1 MIFDNLA
8 DVEKFYKDYA
18 YDAGFSVRVGQHKKK
33 DSEIVG
39 KYYYCAREG
48 YHVPK
53 DEKVIDSSEKKR
65 KRTHKVSQKRCDCDA
80 HIYVSLGKD
89 KKFTIAKMVEQHTH
103 GLVSPPHRHLL
114 RSNRHVSE
122 RAKNT
127 LFNCHK
133 ASIGT
138 SLAYRFLHVSDGGFQ
153 NVGCTLRDLQ
163 NYYRDLRSKIKDADA
178 QMFVAQLERK
188 KEVNS
193 AFFYKFEVDE
203 QGRLMRVFWADA
215 ISKKN
220 YSIFGDAVSVDATY
234 ATNQYNM
241 KFVPFTGFN
250 HHLQSVF
257 LGAAFISNEKI
268 ESFVWC
274 FKSFLEAMGGAAPR
288 LIVTD
293 ECASM
298 KAAISEIMPE
308 TIHRLCMWHI
318 LDKVPENVS
327 PSLREDPTFWPRL
340 HSVVW
345 ESETVQEFESQW
357 LAMITEFELL
367 GNQWF
372 TTRFLIRESW
382 ILAYFMDVP
391 LAGILRTTSRSESA
405 NPFFN
410 RFIHRKLSFVE
421 FWLRF
426 DTALECQRQE
436 ELKCDH
442 KSLHTSPK
450 LMTPWVMEKQCSII
464 YTHEIFNK
472 FQRQIVL
479 SRDVCF
485 IQGIVEHGDIKQVT
499 IGSQSGKERLVHFN
513 KSNMIGRC

>member
-1 MIFDNLA
+1 VGKMVEEASQFVVAQASATVVKGDGAVVGVLVANGVDLSGPSDGAFLHCNVAETPIKSSSNVKENLKPTVGMIFDNLA

-18 YDAGFSVRVGQHKKK
+18 HDVGFSVRVGQHKKK
-33 DSEIVG
+33 DSDIVG

-48 YHVPK
+48 YNVPK
-53 DEKVIDSSEKKR
+53 DEKVIDPSEKKR
-65 KRTHKVSQKRCDCDA
+65 KKTHKVSEKRCGCDT

-89 KKFTIAKMVEQHTH
+89 KRFKITRMVDQHNH
-103 GLVSPPHRHLL
+103 GLVSPPHRHFL

-138 SLAYRFLHVSDGGFQ
+138 SLAYRLLHVSDGGFE

-203 QGRLMRVFWADA
+203 QGRLMHVFWADA
-215 ISKKN
+215 ISRKN
-220 YSIFGDAVSVDATY
+220 YSIFCDAVSVDATY

-257 LGAAFISNEKI
+257 LGAAFIANEKI

-274 FKSFLEAMGGAAPR
+274 FKSFLEAMGGAAPH

-298 KAAISEIMPE
+298 KVAISEIMIE

-327 PSLREDPTFWPRL
+327 PSLREDQTFWPRL

-345 ESETVQEFESQW
+345 ESETMQEFESQW
-357 LAMITEFELL
+357 LAIITEFELL

-382 ILAYFMDVP
+382 ILAFFMDVR
-391 LAGILRTTSRSESA
+391 LVGILRTTSRSESA
-405 NPFFN
+405 NSFFN
-410 RFIHRKLSFVE
+410 RFIHRKLTFVE

-426 DTALECQRQE
+426 DTALEC
-436 ELKCDH
+436 
-442 KSLHTSPK
+442 
-450 LMTPWVMEKQCSII
+450 
-464 YTHEIFNK
+464 
-472 FQRQIVL
+472 
-479 SRDVCF
+479 
-485 IQGIVEHGDIKQVT
+485 
-499 IGSQSGKERLVHFN
+499 
-513 KSNMIGRC
+513 

>member
-53 DEKVIDSSEKKR
+53 DEKVIDSSKKKR
-65 KRTHKVSQKRCDCDA
+65 KRTHKVSQKRCGCDA

-203 QGRLMRVFWADA
+203 QGRLMRLFWADA
-215 ISKKN
+215 ISKK
-220 YSIFGDAVSVDATY
+220 II
-234 ATNQYNM
+234 
-241 KFVPFTGFN
+241 
-250 HHLQSVF
+250 VF
-257 LGAAFISNEKI
+257 L
-268 ESFVWC
+268 V
-274 FKSFLEAMGGAAPR
+274 
-288 LIVTD
+288 
-293 ECASM
+293 
-298 KAAISEIMPE
+298 MPFQLMQHMLQ
-308 TIHRLCMWHI
+308 T
-318 LDKVPENVS
+318 S
-327 PSLREDPTFWPRL
+327 
-340 HSVVW
+340 
-345 ESETVQEFESQW
+345 
-357 LAMITEFELL
+357 IT
-367 GNQWF
+367 
-372 TTRFLIRESW
+372 
-382 ILAYFMDVP
+382 
-391 LAGILRTTSRSESA
+391 
-405 NPFFN
+405 
-410 RFIHRKLSFVE
+410 
-421 FWLRF
+421 
-426 DTALECQRQE
+426 
-436 ELKCDH
+436 
-442 KSLHTSPK
+442 
-450 LMTPWVMEKQCSII
+450 
-464 YTHEIFNK
+464 
-472 FQRQIVL
+472 
-479 SRDVCF
+479 
-485 IQGIVEHGDIKQVT
+485 
-499 IGSQSGKERLVHFN
+499 
-513 KSNMIGRC
+513 